1 VEIFLARLATLRKIA
16 GGRKAIG
23 QASGEESTSMLEGN
37 RIMENVPEISADLG

>member
-16 GGRKAIG
+16 RDRGVID
-23 QASGEESTSMLEGN
+23 QAGSKEPTPVLEGN